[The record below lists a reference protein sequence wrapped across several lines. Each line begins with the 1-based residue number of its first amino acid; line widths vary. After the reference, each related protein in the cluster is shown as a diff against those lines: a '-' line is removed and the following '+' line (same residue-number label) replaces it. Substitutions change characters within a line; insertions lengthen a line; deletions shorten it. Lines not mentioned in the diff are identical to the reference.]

1 MSTPSRTP
9 ITFGPRP
16 AFDILSQDELEQL
29 HQATLQVLANTG
41 VSVRSDQV
49 LKLLA
54 EAGATVDFEK
64 QLVHFPASMV
74 DGALD
79 TAPKSYL
86 LASRDGSVDM
96 MLDRSQGYICVEG
109 GLPEIVDLDSGA
121 LRQPVYQDLVD
132 ATRLADALDEI
143 SYLWPCTAISDVPP
157 QDQAV
162 HQTYVQLANS
172 VKHVVAMTTYHPKD
186 ARAVIEMGRV
196 IAGSSDALKARPVVS
211 SFACSISPLT
221 WDGEPI
227 EAALTFAEAGIPCGI
242 TAMPIS
248 TAGAPTTLAGHL
260 VIANADLLSGIT
272 ILQALY
278 PGTPTYYNPFSGNM
292 DLRSGNMD
300 SAWGPAPVLFNFAA
314 AQLGRR
320 YGIPVSIGING
331 PGTKTQDWQAGV
343 QGALLLMGAL
353 SCGNVDLL
361 GCAGSLDSSRVF
373 SFEQVLL
380 DCDLFSLG
388 AELLKGIIVDE
399 EHLAV
404 SVIDEVGAGNHFL
417 AAKHTRKHMRERWT
431 SKFFSAATW
440 QEWEAAGRPTPQDR
454 ANERVH
460 EILATYEPPPLP
472 DDVDRELQAIVR
484 AFTQEGQ

>member
-9 ITFGPRP
+9 MTLGPRP
-16 AFDILSQDELEQL
+16 AFDILTQDELERV

-41 VSVRSDQV
+41 VNVRSDHV
-49 LKLLA
+49 LKRLA
-54 EAGATVDFEK
+54 DGGATVDFEK
-64 QLVHFPASMV
+64 SLARFPASMV
-74 DGALD
+74 EAALEA
-79 TAPKSYL
+79 APKSYL
-86 LASRDGSVDM
+86 LASRDASVDLT
-96 MLDRSQGYICVEG
+96 LDRSRGYICVEG
-109 GLPEIVDLDSGA
+109 GLPEIVDLDTGD
-121 LRQPVYQDLVD
+121 LRPPTYRDLVD
-132 ATRLADALDEI
+132 ATRLADSLDEI
-143 SYLWPCTAISDVPP
+143 SYLWPCTTISDVPP

-172 VKHVVAMTTYHPKD
+172 VKHVVAMTTYTPRD

-196 IAGSSDALKARPVVS
+196 IAGGADQLKARPVVS

-221 WDGEPI
+221 WDGDPI
-227 EAALTFAEAGIPCGI
+227 EAALTFAEAGVPCGI
-242 TAMPIS
+242 TAMPVS
-248 TAGAPTTLAGHL
+248 TAGAPTTAAGHL
-260 VIANADLLSGIT
+260 VVANADILSGVT
-272 ILQALY
+272 ILQTLY

-331 PGTKTQDWQAGV
+331 PGAKTQDWQAGA
-343 QGALLLMGAL
+343 QSAMLLMGAL

-380 DCDLFSLG
+380 DCDLF
-388 AELLKGIIVDE
+388 AMAADLLKGMVVDD

-404 SVIDEVGAGNHFL
+404 SLIDDVGPGNHFL
-417 AAKHTRKHMRERWT
+417 AAKHTRRHMREGWT
-431 SKFFSAATW
+431 STFFSSATW
-440 QEWEAAGRPTPQDR
+440 QEWEADGRREPRHRANDR
-454 ANERVH
+454 AR
-460 EILATYEPPPLP
+460 EILSSYEPPPLP
-472 DDVDRELQAIVR
+472 EDVDHELQAIVR
-484 AFTQEGQ
+484 SFTQEGQ